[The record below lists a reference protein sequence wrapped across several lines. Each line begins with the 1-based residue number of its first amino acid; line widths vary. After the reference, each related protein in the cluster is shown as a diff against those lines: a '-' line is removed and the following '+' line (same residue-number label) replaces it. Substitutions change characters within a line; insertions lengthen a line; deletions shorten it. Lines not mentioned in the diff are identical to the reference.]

1 LNFTYL
7 DVAKMIDHSL
17 LNPTLTKADL
27 EKGIAIALA
36 YDVASVCI
44 MPYALK
50 WCAEKL
56 AGSHVK
62 ASTTIGFGIFPHH
75 RRSSPSNTTANALT
89 LWRKHPNRAGSFC
102 LIA

>member
-1 LNFTYL
+1 MNFTYL

-27 EKGIAIALA
+27 ERGIAIALA

-50 WCAEKL
+50 WCAAKL
-56 AGSHVK
+56 ARSNVK
-62 ASTTIGFGIFPHH
+62 ASTTIAEGQA
-75 RRSSPSNTTANALT
+75 SY
-89 LWRKHPNRAGSFC
+89 
-102 LIA
+102 